1 MFKSQIHQFSPVQ
14 HPGAWDGAELVG
26 RKDWSISIQ
35 QSHQQEI
42 EEAVKATENRP
53 LEELEASDFGFD
65 TLGTTLQEIQTS
77 LEEGSGATVLR
88 GLNIDQF
95 NEEQCRR
102 LFWGIS
108 RHLGTPVSQSAKGE
122 KLFSVRDEGFAEG
135 DSRARGPNTRKKLS
149 FHTDR
154 CDVIG
159 FFCLQQ
165 AKSGGENEVVSS
177 MAIYNKILETRP
189 DLLDELSSP
198 YFYLRHNVD
207 LGNAKPYC
215 EQPIFSFQDGVF
227 ASAFLRVL
235 IERAYQTEGLPEM
248 TERQREA
255 LDLIEEIAADE
266 AMHVR
271 FRQQP
276 GDMLF
281 LNNWVTYHR
290 RTEFEDDPDPAKRRH
305 ILRVWLSPPNNRPL
319 APWFEANY
327 GATAAGSVRGGMR
340 AAV

>member
-1 MFKSQIHQFSPVQ
+1 MPEAPFKPITHPAAWTASELTKRNDWEIHWDESERDELNAALRA
-14 HPGAWDGAELVG
+14 GADL
-26 RKDWSISIQ
+26 
-35 QSHQQEI
+35 
-42 EEAVKATENRP
+42 P
-53 LEELEASDFGFD
+53 LEELDNDHFPLP
-65 TLGTTLQEIQTS
+65 TLARQLSAIQDS
-77 LEEGSGATVLR
+77 LENGSGATIIR
-88 GLNIDQF
+88 GLEID
-95 NEEQCRR
+95 NLSEAQCRR

-122 KLFSVRDEGFAEG
+122 KMFSVRDEGFAEG
-135 DSRARGPNTRKKLS
+135 DARARGPNTRKKLS

-177 MAIYNKILETRP
+177 MAIYNRILETRP
-189 DLLDELSSP
+189 DLLEELFSP
-198 YFYLRHNVD
+198 YRYLRHNVD
-207 LGNAKPYC
+207 LGNEKPYC

-235 IERAYQTEGLPEM
+235 IERAYQREDLPAM
-248 TERQREA
+248 TDRQREA
-255 LDLIEEIAADE
+255 LDLIEAIAADE
-266 AMHVR
+266 TLHLR
-271 FRQQP
+271 FHQQP
-276 GDMLF
+276 GDLLF

-290 RTEFEDDPDPAKRRH
+290 RTEFEDDPDPEKRRH
-305 ILRVWLSPPNNRPL
+305 ILRIWLSPPNNRPL

-327 GATAAGSVRGGMR
+327 GATAAGTVRGGMR